1 MALATVDGLSI
12 SYDLIGT
19 AGRPWVI
26 TPGGRYSKDDP
37 GIRELAAEIAATGR
51 RVLVWDRPNTG
62 ESDVC
67 FDGESESQMQ
77 ADALAGLIRHLG
89 LGPTVIA
96 GGSGGSRVSLLTAAR
111 HRDIAAGLAIWWL
124 SGGVYGLMSIG
135 VHYAAGS
142 FTAAWHHGME
152 AVADLPEWE
161 EPITR
166 NPANRQRILDQDR
179 REFLATM
186 ERWMAVYSPR
196 DGELVPGLPDD
207 DARGLDI
214 PALVFRSGESDLHH
228 RRETSEHIAQL
239 LPRAVLAEP
248 PWGDTEW
255 NDRHTPEAR
264 KEGLFA
270 RWPLLAPPLL
280 AWADE
285 ALA

>member
-19 AGRPWVI
+19 AGQPWVI

-152 AVADLPEWE
+152 AVADLPEWQ

-228 RRETSEHIAQL
+228 RRETSEHIARL

-264 KEGLFA
+264 EEGLFA

-280 AWADE
+280 AWADK